1 MGEVINKFKQ
11 FKFKSNEEEEINVKI
26 IPEKIID
33 TQFKTDEEVQ
43 IISNKL
49 YGPKSKKKYQIPDVL
64 LLRFNNMP
72 SKYIFPENVADTKLL
87 VGLFNRSEEYNA
99 ILK

>member
-1 MGEVINKFKQ
+1 
-11 FKFKSNEEEEINVKI
+11 
-26 IPEKIID
+26 
-33 TQFKTDEEVQ
+33 
-43 IISNKL
+43 
-49 YGPKSKKKYQIPDVL
+49 
-64 LLRFNNMP
+64 MP